1 MKRAALS
8 FAMAVA
14 AAVIAA
20 AQAAPGQLP
29 LPNTAGQPATAGQ
42 GRGGGRGGPPMVS
55 PDVHPD
61 RTVTLRFR
69 APNAKTVELIGEL
82 EGKPSYP
89 MSRDEATGVWSVTI
103 GPLAHDVYN
112 YQFRIDAV
120 NGQGGVI
127 AMDPQNPAVK
137 LGFGAFPPASMFEI
151 PGDGLEFDDAKEVPH
166 GTVRLETYHS
176 KTIGAPR
183 TLWIYTPPGYERGTA
198 KYPVFYLLHGS
209 GNIDSSWM
217 LTGRANYIMDNLI
230 AEGKAKPMI
239 IVNPLGYAR
248 QAVGVGPDRAQD
260 QQAMGRGAPPAAG
273 TPAARPGGLFGQDLL
288 TDVIPFV
295 EKTFRT
301 LPGADNRA
309 LGGLSMGG
317 GQTVQIGFTNPDTFH
332 WLIVM
337 SAGAQN
343 AETTYPDFFKPDV
356 ANKKLKLLWMGIGKD
371 DTLVMAGAKA
381 LDEALTK
388 ADIKHTYQVGEG
400 RHEWVVWRHHLR
412 DVGPL
417 LFQSGGAKT
426 TTTAGKQ
433 E

>member
-1 MKRAALS
+1 MRRAALS
-8 FAMAVA
+8 FVIAVTA
-14 AAVIAA
+14 AAIGG
-20 AQAAPGQLP
+20 AQAPP
-29 LPNTAGQPATAGQ
+29 AGQPPAGQ
-42 GRGGGRGGPPMVS
+42 GRGGGRGGPPIIS
-55 PDVHPD
+55 PEVHPD

-89 MSRDEATGVWSVTI
+89 MTKDEATGIWSVTI

-112 YQFRIDAV
+112 YQFRVDAV

-127 AMDPQNPAVK
+127 AMDPQNPSVK

-151 PGDGLEFDDAKEVPH
+151 PGNGLEFDDAKEVPH
-166 GTVRLETYHS
+166 GTVRIETYHS

-183 TLWIYTPPGYERGTA
+183 TLWIYTPPGYDRGTTR
-198 KYPVFYLLHGS
+198 YPVFYLLHGA

-239 IVNPLGYAR
+239 LVNPLGYAR
-248 QAVGVGPDRAQD
+248 AGVGTGPEREQDRAAGQG
-260 QQAMGRGAPPAAG
+260 GRGATPPAPG
-273 TPAARPGGLFGQDLL
+273 TPAAQPGGLFGQDLL
-288 TDVIPFV
+288 NDVLPFV

-301 LPGADNRA
+301 LPGAGNRA

-317 GQTVQIGFTNPDTFH
+317 GHTIQIGFTHPDTFH
-332 WLIVM
+332 YLAIM

-343 AETTYPDFFKPDV
+343 AETTYPDFFS
-356 ANKKLKLLWMGIGKD
+356 AGHKKLKLLWMGIGKD
-371 DTLVMAGAKA
+371 DNLTGAGAKA

-388 ADIKHTYQVGEG
+388 ANIKHTYQVGEG
-400 RHEWVVWRHHLR
+400 RHEWVVWRHHLW
-412 DVGPL
+412 DVAPL
-417 LFQSGGAKT
+417 LFQSALPAK
-426 TTTAGKQ
+426 AGSH
-433 E
+433 

>member
-1 MKRAALS
+1 MRRAALS
-8 FAMAVA
+8 FAIAVA
-14 AAVIAA
+14 AAVVTA
-20 AQAAPGQLP
+20 AQAQLP
-29 LPNTAGQPATAGQ
+29 MPSTAGQPAPAGQ
-42 GRGGGRGGPPMVS
+42 GRGGGRGGPPIVS
-55 PDVHPD
+55 PEVHPD
-61 RTVTLRFR
+61 KTVTLRFR
-69 APNAKTVELIGEL
+69 APNARTVELIGEL

-89 MSRDEATGVWSVTI
+89 MTKDEATGVWSVTI

-112 YQFRIDAV
+112 YQFRVDAM

-127 AMDPQNPAVK
+127 AMDPQNPSVK
-137 LGFGAFPPASMFEI
+137 LGFGAFPPASMVEI
-151 PGDGLEFDDAKEVPH
+151 PGDGLEFDDARDVPH

-183 TLWIYTPPGYERGTA
+183 TLWIYTPPGYDRGTA
-198 KYPVFYLLHGS
+198 RYPVFYLLHGA

-239 IVNPLGYAR
+239 LVNPLGYAR
-248 QAVGVGPDRAQD
+248 QGVGVGPDREQDRAAAQG
-260 QQAMGRGAPPAAG
+260 GRGATPPAPG
-273 TPAARPGGLFGQDLL
+273 SPAAQPGGLFGQDLL
-288 TDVIPFV
+288 SDVLPFV

-317 GQTVQIGFTNPDTFH
+317 GHTIQIGFTHPDTFH
-332 WLIVM
+332 YLIVM

-371 DTLVMAGAKA
+371 DALTGASAKA

-388 ADIKHTYQVGEG
+388 ANIKHTYQVGDG

-412 DVGPL
+412 DVAPL
-417 LFQSGGAKT
+417 LFKSAAAKT
-426 TTTAGKQ
+426 STAAR
-433 E
+433 